1 LARWGDRA
9 SLLLFLFAS
18 ITQSDYKRPNTM
30 ELRQLT
36 YFIAV
41 AERLSFSKA
50 AQHLHVTV
58 PPLSRQIRQLEDELG
73 AQLLIRDRHGV
84 ALTEAGRQL
93 LREASLLM
101 AQASRISDCVRRA
114 TRGEAG
120 LLKIGVGFG
129 LGEKISRV
137 LIEHLEKFPAVE
149 THCIDLF
156 SSSQP
161 KALVDGDIDVGFLRP
176 SADDAHLPSE
186 YLFDERLL
194 VHLSKTNPLAGRRSL
209 RMKDIASEPLLIHD
223 RSTASGLYDKTF
235 ELYREAGI
243 TPEVITLP
251 TDPAP
256 HGDVQTILV
265 ACRKGIFIVPDEPV
279 SHPSP
284 DSGVVALPLDEPD
297 AKIEVHAAWR
307 KNEKSPVVL
316 AFLNSVR
323 SVFQPSRARRIAA
336 SAATSAAV
344 AALK

>member
-1 LARWGDRA
+1 
-9 SLLLFLFAS
+9 
-18 ITQSDYKRPNTM
+18 M

-58 PPLSRQIRQLEDELG
+58 PPLSRQIRQLEDELD

-93 LREASLLM
+93 LREATVLM
-101 AQASRISDCVRRA
+101 AQATRISDCVRRA
-114 TRGEAG
+114 KKGQAG
-120 LLKIGVGFG
+120 LIRIGVGFG

-137 LIEHLEKFPAVE
+137 LIEHLEKFPAIE
-149 THCIDLF
+149 TQCTDLF
-156 SSSQP
+156 SSAQA
-161 KALVDGDIDVGFLRP
+161 KALLNGEIDVGFLRP
-176 SADDAHLPSE
+176 SADDVPLASE

-194 VHLSKTNPLAGRRSL
+194 VHVSRANPLASRRSL
-209 RMKDIASEPLLIHD
+209 RMKDFASEPLLIHD

-235 ELYREAGI
+235 ELYRRAGI
-243 TPEVITLP
+243 TPEVIKLP
-251 TDPAP
+251 SEPAP

-279 SHPSP
+279 SRPSP

-297 AKIEVHAAWR
+297 AKIEVHVGWR

-316 AFLNSVR
+316 AFLDSVR
-323 SVFQPSRARRIAA
+323 NVFQPPKARRMAA
-336 SAATSAAV
+336 PAAGPAAIV
-344 AALK
+344 ALK